1 MYLNNYQL
9 PIKKETLSLILL
21 FVFSALIRI
30 PIILI
35 YGDTSL
41 ENEWRVIVENLKIH
55 GTLAFSY
62 YDANLKELLLPNVLM
77 PPLYAYYLYF
87 FSFLNLEEQNYIQL
101 ILFSQILL
109 SSISIVIFY
118 KINKIFFT
126 KNISFYSS
134 ILFSLIPL
142 HLYACGQI
150 SSISLQIFFTILF
163 FYFFFQLAEKKNLSS
178 IISLSFIGGLLLL
191 LRGEFIVILLLS
203 LLFLLFFFR
212 LSIKN
217 IILILLITLITISP
231 YLIRNIVVFEKI
243 IIIKSL
249 GLNLW
254 KGNNPKSTVEGY
266 GEFDNELIK
275 KINSIPKNKYYGIN
289 YDNVFL
295 EQAKKNIKED
305 PKKYF
310 TLFIKKFISFLF
322 IDVNSSNPN
331 YYNPL
336 HYLPILILSITSL
349 IGIILSDKKSNKLN
363 YLILI
368 FFINITIFSIFFILP
383 RYKLAIIPMQIIFT
397 NVLIDYIRK
406 RFFST
411 ISI

>member
-9 PIKKETLSLILL
+9 PIKKETLILILL
-21 FVFSALIRI
+21 FLFSVLIRI

-35 YGDTSL
+35 YGDKSL
-41 ENEWRVIVENLKIH
+41 ENEWEVIVENLKIH
-55 GTLAFSY
+55 GTFAFSY
-62 YDANLKELLLPNVLM
+62 YDPNLEELLLPNVLM

-87 FSFLNLEEQNYIQL
+87 FSFLNIGEQSYIYL
-101 ILFSQILL
+101 ILSSQILL
-109 SSISIVIFY
+109 SSISIIIFY

-134 ILFSLIPL
+134 VLFSLIPL

-150 SSISLQIFFTILF
+150 SSISLQIFFIILF
-163 FYFFFQLAEKKNLSS
+163 FYFFFQLIEKKDLFS

-191 LRGEFIVILLLS
+191 LRGEFIAILLLS
-203 LLFLLFFFR
+203 LLFLLFSFR
-212 LSIKN
+212 LPIRN
-217 IILILLITLITISP
+217 IILILSIVLITISP
-231 YLIRNIVVFEKI
+231 YLIRNIIVFDKI
-243 IIIKSL
+243 IITKSF

-254 KGNNPKSTVEGY
+254 KGNNPQSTVEGY
-266 GEFDNELIK
+266 EESNHEFSN

-322 IDVNSSNPN
+322 IDVNSSSPN

-336 HYLPILILSITSL
+336 HYLPILILGVTSL

-363 YLILI
+363 YLIII
-368 FFINITIFSIFFILP
+368 FFINVIVFSIFFILP
-383 RYKLAIIPMQIIFT
+383 RYKLAIIPIQIIFT

-406 RFFST
+406 RFFSLPNK
-411 ISI
+411 

>member
-1 MYLNNYQL
+1 M
-9 PIKKETLSLILL
+9 
-21 FVFSALIRI
+21 
-30 PIILI
+30 
-35 YGDTSL
+35 
-41 ENEWRVIVENLKIH
+41 
-55 GTLAFSY
+55 
-62 YDANLKELLLPNVLM
+62 
-77 PPLYAYYLYF
+77 
-87 FSFLNLEEQNYIQL
+87 
-101 ILFSQILL
+101 
-109 SSISIVIFY
+109 
-118 KINKIFFT
+118 
-126 KNISFYSS
+126 
-134 ILFSLIPL
+134 
-142 HLYACGQI
+142 
-150 SSISLQIFFTILF
+150 QIFFTILF

-243 IIIKSL
+243 IITKSL

-266 GEFDNELIK
+266 EEFDNELIK

-305 PKKYF
+305 KKKYF

-336 HYLPILILSITSL
+336 HYVPVLILSITSL
-349 IGIILSDKKSNKLN
+349 IGIILSNKKSNKLN

-368 FFINITIFSIFFILP
+368 FFINIIIFSIFFILP
-383 RYKLAIIPMQIIFT
+383 RYKLAIIPIQIIFT
-397 NVLIDYIRK
+397 NVLVDYIRK
-406 RFFST
+406 RFFSLPNK
-411 ISI
+411 

>member
-9 PIKKETLSLILL
+9 PVKKETLTLILL
-21 FVFSALIRI
+21 FLFSALIRI

-41 ENEWRVIVENLKIH
+41 ENEWRIIVENLKIH

-163 FYFFFQLAEKKNLSS
+163 FYFFFQLTEKKNLSS

-243 IIIKSL
+243 IITKSL

-254 KGNNPKSTVEGY
+254 KGNNSKSTVEGY
-266 GEFDNELIK
+266 EEFDNELIK

-295 EQAKKNIKED
+295 EQAKKNIKEN

-363 YLILI
+363 YLILV
-368 FFINITIFSIFFILP
+368 FFINIIIFSIFFILP
-383 RYKLAIIPMQIIFT
+383 RYKLIIFPIQIILAAYF
-397 NVLIDYIRK
+397 IKYILNKLNIRNL
-406 RFFST
+406 
-411 ISI
+411 